1 LKIEI
6 LLLAPSRADK
16 MTKEEINQI
25 KEREKSL

>member
-1 LKIEI
+1 LKIDI

-16 MTKEEINQI
+16 MIKEEVNQT